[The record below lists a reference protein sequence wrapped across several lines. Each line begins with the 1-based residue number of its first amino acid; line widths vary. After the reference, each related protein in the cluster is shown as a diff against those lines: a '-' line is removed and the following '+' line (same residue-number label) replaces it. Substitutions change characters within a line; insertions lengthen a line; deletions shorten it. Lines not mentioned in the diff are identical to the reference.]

1 MEKRKNKIIL
11 SKETKR
17 LLFVTLIIFLTMAF
31 LRPSRFL
38 RSANFL
44 SMGYQ
49 LPELGL
55 YSLAMMLAM
64 LSGGID
70 LSVVP
75 IGNLSGVISAVI
87 LSNAL
92 KQNVSGNALAWTI
105 VFAFFLSILMGVIA
119 GMINGILIAYG
130 KIPPMLLTMSTASI
144 ITGISILI
152 TKGKSVSGIPE
163 FLLYVGNHTVLGLP
177 YALWLLLICM
187 AFVSFLLRQNTFGMK
202 LKMVGSNPVA
212 SSYAGID
219 VKKTLVL
226 CYVLSGLLSSFCGL
240 EILLKTNTAKADYA
254 STYVLQAILCAV
266 LGATNPNGGFA
277 KVSCLA
283 LSLLSLQFLS
293 SGFNMLHL
301 SGFYKDFSWGLLLMI
316 VLSLNYISEKV
327 SFFHRL
333 HKKGEI

>member
-1 MEKRKNKIIL
+1 MKIGKNLFAI

-17 LLFVTLIIFLTMAF
+17 MIIVAIMIFTGMSL
-31 LRPSRFL
+31 LRPTRFL
-38 RSANFL
+38 RGANFL

-55 YSLAMMLAM
+55 YSLAMMLTM

-75 IGNLSGVISAVI
+75 IGNLAGVVSAVI
-87 LSNAL
+87 LSRAVT
-92 KQNVSGNALAWTI
+92 QGTTGNQLVVTVILA
-105 VFAFFLSILMGVIA
+105 FSLSIFVGAIA
-119 GMINGILIAYG
+119 GVLNGVLVAYW

-163 FLLYVGNHTVLGLP
+163 KLLYVGNHTLLGLP
-177 YALWLLLICM
+177 YALWLLIVCM
-187 AFVSFLLRQNTFGMK
+187 IYISFLLRKNTFGLR
-202 LKMVGSNPVA
+202 LKMVGANPVA
-212 SSYAGID
+212 SKYAGIN
-219 VKKTLVL
+219 VNATLIR
-226 CYVLSGLLSSFCGL
+226 CYFISGVLSSLCGL

-316 VLSLNYISEKV
+316 VLSLNYFAEKYAKLTRK
-327 SFFHRL
+327 HNRN
-333 HKKGEI
+333 